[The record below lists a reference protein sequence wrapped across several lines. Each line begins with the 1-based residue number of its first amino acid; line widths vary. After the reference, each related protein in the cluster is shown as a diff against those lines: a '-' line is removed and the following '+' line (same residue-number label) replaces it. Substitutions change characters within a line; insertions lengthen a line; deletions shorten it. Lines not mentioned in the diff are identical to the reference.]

1 MRKVILLPLFWWLLV
16 ACKQPSLHMVQRYDN
31 NPASPIL
38 QGVEIPAGK
47 RWIHTSGIVA
57 AIADSSA
64 APGSRQRFGD
74 TYTQSIS
81 IIKRIEGILKQG
93 GMSLSN
99 VVFLR
104 VYVAPDPQKG
114 NQPDYN
120 GWFEAYKLFFN
131 NPQNPVKVARST
143 LGVQSLV
150 TPDYLIE
157 IEAIAVEQ

>member
-1 MRKVILLPLFWWLLV
+1 MKKISIYAVLLLLAV
-16 ACKQPSLHMVQRYDN
+16 ACKQPVGTVKRYDN

-57 AIADSSA
+57 AVADSSA
-64 APGSRQRFGD
+64 TPGSRQRFGD

-81 IIKRIEGILKQG
+81 IMKRIEGILKQG
-93 GMSLSN
+93 NMSLSD

-131 NPQNPVKVARST
+131 NPKNPVKVARST

-157 IEAIAVEQ
+157 IEAIAVEK

>member
-1 MRKVILLPLFWWLLV
+1 MKKLLFYCIILLLAT
-16 ACKQPSLHMVQRYDN
+16 ACKQPVGLVKRYDN
-31 NPASPIL
+31 NPGSAIL

-57 AIADSSA
+57 AAADSTA
-64 APGSRQRFGD
+64 APGNRQRLGD

-81 IIKRIEGILKQG
+81 IMKRIEGILKQG
-93 GMSLSN
+93 GMTLN
-99 VVFLR
+99 DVVFLR

-120 GWFEAYKLFFN
+120 AWFEAYKLFFN
-131 NPQNPVKVARST
+131 NPQNPIKVARST

-157 IEAIAVEQ
+157 IEAIAVEK